1 MSCMEQFYVLF
12 FQTLFCFF
20 TQSCDFVYVQRRATL
35 RMPLRRHCHTG
46 TINTSRLADTSCL
59 GQLLT
64 VFPVAVIVFFELLL
78 AFNIVVLSYSLLFLV
93 NVPSYGH
100 LQERC
105 ILISPCFCLNW
116 CTLGPQQPTQCCSP
130 RSRGGWSSRSSAE

>member
-1 MSCMEQFYVLF
+1 MCEYFLVKIKCLKLLFYRPKLSQELGTFQGNSNLF
-12 FQTLFCFF
+12 PTLG
-20 TQSCDFVYVQRRATL
+20 QGSKL
-35 RMPLRRHCHTG
+35 
-46 TINTSRLADTSCL
+46 INTSRLADTSCL